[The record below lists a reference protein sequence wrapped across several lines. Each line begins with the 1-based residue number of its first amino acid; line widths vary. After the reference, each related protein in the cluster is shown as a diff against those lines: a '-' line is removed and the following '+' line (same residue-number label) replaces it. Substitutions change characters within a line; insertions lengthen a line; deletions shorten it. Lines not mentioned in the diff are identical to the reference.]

1 MKKLID
7 VKEFLKKTLKPSL
20 DIPPPHLSC
29 YGKRKKKEYTTIAG
43 QEICRNA
50 AMKRKMVVAL
60 SNPQWEQF
68 LFEVTANL
76 SGVVFIHAHFQKIA
90 QISSL

>member
-29 YGKRKKKEYTTIAG
+29 YRKKEKEYTTIVG

-60 SNPQWEQF
+60 SNPQWDRF
-68 LFEVTANL
+68 LFEV
-76 SGVVFIHAHFQKIA
+76 SFKVFPLIV
-90 QISSL
+90 SSLE

>member
-20 DIPPPHLSC
+20 GIPPPHLSC
-29 YGKRKKKEYTTIAG
+29 YRKKKKEYTTIVG

-60 SNPQWEQF
+60 SNSQWGRFKLKFHLNVNRVETYI
-68 LFEVTANL
+68 L
-76 SGVVFIHAHFQKIA
+76 
-90 QISSL
+90 